1 MRFYIWTIGCQMNEK
16 QSEELS
22 TILKRGGNI
31 EVDSP
36 ESADLI
42 ILNTCSVRRRSEIR
56 IEGRIGEFKRLK
68 EKNNPIIVVAGC
80 YAQAH
85 KEEII
90 ERFPYVDKVVGPFDF
105 INIPELLNSPD
116 RLYVEEK
123 KAEWKIILP
132 ERANVSSF
140 VRIMEGCNNFCS
152 YCIVPYVRGRER
164 SKPSSMIVE
173 EVEGLVE
180 RGAKEIVL
188 LGQNVN
194 SYGKDIPGEITFA
207 QLLYRLNDIKGLE
220 RIRFTTSHPKDMSDE
235 LISAMA
241 ELPKVCEHLHLPV
254 QGGNDRIL
262 ELMNRRYTKDQYRR
276 LVSKIRD
283 KIPGIALTTDIII
296 GYPTETEEEFQELL
310 DFIREIRFDQIYSAI
325 FSKRPMTKASELPD
339 LPYKVKQQ
347 RYEIFNQVQNEISRE
362 INRRLIGSIQEVLIE
377 EAKTKFPNQ
386 SRGRTRTNKVVV
398 IDERLSPG
406 EIVKVKIRE
415 ASEYTLKGE
424 LIREDTDNL
433 HS

>member
-16 QSEELS
+16 QTEELS
-22 TILKRGGNI
+22 SLLKMRGDI

-36 ESADLI
+36 ESADII
-42 ILNTCSVRRRSEIR
+42 ILNTCSVRRRAEVR

-85 KEEII
+85 REKIL

-105 INIPELLNSPD
+105 MNIPELLNDSGK
-116 RLYVEEK
+116 LYTDEK
-123 KAEWKIILP
+123 RTDWKIILP
-132 ERANVSSF
+132 ERAKVSSF

-164 SKPSSMIVE
+164 SKPSSMVIE
-173 EVEGLVE
+173 EVAGLVE
-180 RGAKEIVL
+180 RGAKEVVL

-194 SYGKDIPGEITFA
+194 SYGKDIPGEVSFA
-207 QLLYRLNDIKGLE
+207 QLLYKLNDVEGLE

-235 LISAMA
+235 LIEAMA

-262 ELMNRRYTKDQYRR
+262 KLMNRGYTKAQYRA
-276 LVSKIRD
+276 LVDKIRD
-283 KIPGIALTTDIII
+283 KIPGIALTTDIIV

-310 DFIREIRFDQIYSAI
+310 EFIREIRFDQVYSAI
-325 FSKRPMTKASELPD
+325 FSRRPMAKASELPD
-339 LPYKVKQQ
+339 LPYEIKQK

-362 INRRLIGSIQEVLIE
+362 INEKFIGTIQEVLIE
-377 EAKTKFPNQ
+377 EAKTKFPDQ
-386 SRGRTRTNKVVV
+386 SKGRTRTNKVVV
-398 IDERLSPG
+398 VEKKIPPG
-406 EIVKVKIRE
+406 EIIMVKIME

-424 LIREDTDNL
+424 VAKEE
-433 HS
+433 

>member
-16 QSEELS
+16 QTEELS
-22 TILKRGGNI
+22 SLLKMRGDI

-36 ESADLI
+36 ESADII
-42 ILNTCSVRRRSEIR
+42 ILNTCSVRRRAEVR

-85 KEEII
+85 REKIL

-105 INIPELLNSPD
+105 MNIPELLNDSGK
-116 RLYVEEK
+116 LYTDEK
-123 KAEWKIILP
+123 KTDWKIIFP
-132 ERANVSSF
+132 ERAKVSSF

-164 SKPSSMIVE
+164 SKPSSMVIE
-173 EVEGLVE
+173 EVAGLVE
-180 RGAKEIVL
+180 RGAKEVVL

-194 SYGKDIPGEITFA
+194 SYGKDIPGEVSFA
-207 QLLYRLNDIKGLE
+207 QLLYKLNDVEGLE

-235 LISAMA
+235 LIEAMA

-262 ELMNRRYTKDQYRR
+262 KLMNRGYTKAQYRA
-276 LVSKIRD
+276 LVDKIRD
-283 KIPGIALTTDIII
+283 KIPGIALTTDIIV

-310 DFIREIRFDQIYSAI
+310 EFIREIRFDQVYSAI
-325 FSKRPMTKASELPD
+325 FSRRPMAKASELPD
-339 LPYKVKQQ
+339 LPYEIKQK

-362 INRRLIGSIQEVLIE
+362 INEKLIGTIQDVLIE
-377 EAKTKFPNQ
+377 EAKTKFPDQ
-386 SRGRTRTNKVVV
+386 SKGRTRTNKVVV
-398 IDERLSPG
+398 VEKKIPPG
-406 EIVKVKIRE
+406 EIIMVKIMD
-415 ASEYTLKGE
+415 ATEYTLKGE
-424 LIREDTDNL
+424 IL
-433 HS
+433 

>member
-16 QSEELS
+16 QTEELS
-22 TILKRGGNI
+22 SLLKMRGDI

-36 ESADLI
+36 ESADII
-42 ILNTCSVRRRSEIR
+42 ILNTCSVRRRAEVR

-85 KEEII
+85 REKIL

-105 INIPELLNSPD
+105 MNIPELLNDSGK
-116 RLYVEEK
+116 LYTDEK
-123 KAEWKIILP
+123 RTDWKIILP
-132 ERANVSSF
+132 ERAKVSSF

-164 SKPSSMIVE
+164 SKPSSMVIE
-173 EVEGLVE
+173 EVAGLVE
-180 RGAKEIVL
+180 RGAKEVVL

-194 SYGKDIPGEITFA
+194 SYGKDIPGEVSFA
-207 QLLYRLNDIKGLE
+207 QLLYKLNDVEGLE

-235 LISAMA
+235 LIEAMA

-262 ELMNRRYTKDQYRR
+262 KLMNRGYTKAQYRA
-276 LVSKIRD
+276 LVDKIRD
-283 KIPGIALTTDIII
+283 KIPGIALTTDIIV

-310 DFIREIRFDQIYSAI
+310 EFIREIRFDQVYSAI
-325 FSKRPMTKASELPD
+325 FSRRPMAKASELPD
-339 LPYKVKQQ
+339 LPYEIKQK

-362 INRRLIGSIQEVLIE
+362 INEKLIGTIQDVLIE
-377 EAKTKFPNQ
+377 EAKTKFPGQ
-386 SRGRTRTNKVVV
+386 SKGRTRTNKVVV
-398 IDERLSPG
+398 VEKKIPPG
-406 EIVKVKIRE
+406 EIIMVKIVE

-424 LIREDTDNL
+424 IL
-433 HS
+433 

>member
-16 QSEELS
+16 QTEELS
-22 TILKRGGNI
+22 SLLKMRGDI

-36 ESADLI
+36 ESADII
-42 ILNTCSVRRRSEIR
+42 ILNTCSVRRRAEVR

-85 KEEII
+85 REKIL

-105 INIPELLNSPD
+105 MNIPELLNDSGK
-116 RLYVEEK
+116 LYTDEK
-123 KAEWKIILP
+123 KTDWKIIFP
-132 ERANVSSF
+132 ERAKVSSF

-164 SKPSSMIVE
+164 SKPSSMVIE
-173 EVEGLVE
+173 EVAGLVE
-180 RGAKEIVL
+180 RGAKEVVL

-194 SYGKDIPGEITFA
+194 SYGKDIPGEVSFA
-207 QLLYRLNDIKGLE
+207 QLLYKLNDIERLE

-235 LISAMA
+235 LIEAMA

-262 ELMNRRYTKDQYRR
+262 KLMNRGYTKAQYRA
-276 LVSKIRD
+276 LVDKIRD
-283 KIPGIALTTDIII
+283 KIPGIALTTDIIV

-310 DFIREIRFDQIYSAI
+310 EFIREIRFDQVYSAI
-325 FSKRPMTKASELPD
+325 FSRRPMAKASELPD
-339 LPYKVKQQ
+339 LPYEIKQK

-362 INRRLIGSIQEVLIE
+362 INEKLIGTIQDVLIE
-377 EAKTKFPNQ
+377 EAKTKFPDQ
-386 SRGRTRTNKVVV
+386 SKGRTRTNKVVV
-398 IDERLSPG
+398 VEKKIPPG
-406 EIVKVKIRE
+406 EIIMV
-415 ASEYTLKGE
+415 
-424 LIREDTDNL
+424 
-433 HS
+433 

>member
-1 MRFYIWTIGCQMNEK
+1 MNEK
-16 QSEELS
+16 QTEELS
-22 TILKRGGNI
+22 SLLKMRGDI

-36 ESADLI
+36 ESADII
-42 ILNTCSVRRRSEIR
+42 ILNTCSVRRRAEVR

-85 KEEII
+85 REKIL

-105 INIPELLNSPD
+105 MNIPELLNDSGK
-116 RLYVEEK
+116 LYTDEK
-123 KAEWKIILP
+123 RTDWKIILP
-132 ERANVSSF
+132 ERAKVSSF

-164 SKPSSMIVE
+164 SKPSSMVIE
-173 EVEGLVE
+173 EVAGLVE
-180 RGAKEIVL
+180 RGAKEVVL

-194 SYGKDIPGEITFA
+194 SYGKDIPGEVSFA
-207 QLLYRLNDIKGLE
+207 KLLYKLNDVEGLE

-235 LISAMA
+235 LIEAMA

-262 ELMNRRYTKDQYRR
+262 KLMNRGYTKAQYRA
-276 LVSKIRD
+276 LVDKIRD
-283 KIPGIALTTDIII
+283 KIPGIALTTDIIV

-310 DFIREIRFDQIYSAI
+310 EFIREIRFDQVYSAI
-325 FSKRPMTKASELPD
+325 FSRRPMAKASELPD
-339 LPYKVKQQ
+339 LPYEIKQK

-362 INRRLIGSIQEVLIE
+362 INEKLIGTIQDVLIE
-377 EAKTKFPNQ
+377 EAKTKFPDQ
-386 SRGRTRTNKVVV
+386 SKGRTRTNKVVV
-398 IDERLSPG
+398 VEKKIPPG
-406 EIVKVKIRE
+406 EIIMVKIME

-424 LIREDTDNL
+424 VAKEE
-433 HS
+433 

>member
-16 QSEELS
+16 QTEELS
-22 TILKRGGNI
+22 SLLKMRGDI

-36 ESADLI
+36 ESADII
-42 ILNTCSVRRRSEIR
+42 ILNTCSVRRRAEVR

-85 KEEII
+85 REKIL

-105 INIPELLNSPD
+105 MNIPELLNDSGK
-116 RLYVEEK
+116 LYTDEK
-123 KAEWKIILP
+123 KTDWKIILP
-132 ERANVSSF
+132 ERAEVSSF

-164 SKPSSMIVE
+164 SKPSSMVIE
-173 EVEGLVE
+173 EVAGLVE
-180 RGAKEIVL
+180 RGAKEVVL

-194 SYGKDIPGEITFA
+194 SYGKDIPGEVSFA
-207 QLLYRLNDIKGLE
+207 QLLYKLNDIEGLE

-235 LISAMA
+235 LIEAMA

-262 ELMNRRYTKDQYRR
+262 KLMNRGYTKAQYRA
-276 LVSKIRD
+276 LVDKIRD
-283 KIPGIALTTDIII
+283 KIPGIALTTDIIV

-310 DFIREIRFDQIYSAI
+310 EFIREIRFDQVYSAI
-325 FSKRPMTKASELPD
+325 FSRRPMAKASELPD
-339 LPYKVKQQ
+339 LPYEIKQK

-362 INRRLIGSIQEVLIE
+362 INEKLIGTIQDVLIE
-377 EAKTKFPNQ
+377 EAKTKFPGQ
-386 SRGRTRTNKVVV
+386 SKGRTRTNKVVV
-398 IDERLSPG
+398 VEKKIPPG
-406 EIVKVKIRE
+406 EIIMVKIME

-424 LIREDTDNL
+424 IL
-433 HS
+433 

>member
-16 QSEELS
+16 QTEELS
-22 TILKRGGNI
+22 SLLKMRGDI

-36 ESADLI
+36 ESADII
-42 ILNTCSVRRRSEIR
+42 ILNTCSVRRRAEVR

-85 KEEII
+85 REKIL

-105 INIPELLNSPD
+105 MNIPELLNDSGK
-116 RLYVEEK
+116 LYTDEK
-123 KAEWKIILP
+123 RTDWKIILP
-132 ERANVSSF
+132 ERAKVSSF

-164 SKPSSMIVE
+164 SKPSSMVIE
-173 EVEGLVE
+173 EVAGLVE
-180 RGAKEIVL
+180 RGAKEVVL

-194 SYGKDIPGEITFA
+194 SYGKDIPGEVSFA
-207 QLLYRLNDIKGLE
+207 QLLYKLNDVEGLE

-235 LISAMA
+235 LIEAMA

-262 ELMNRRYTKDQYRR
+262 KLMNRGYTKAQYRA
-276 LVSKIRD
+276 LVDKIRD
-283 KIPGIALTTDIII
+283 KIPGIALTTDIIV

-310 DFIREIRFDQIYSAI
+310 EFIREIRFDQVYSAI
-325 FSKRPMTKASELPD
+325 FSRRPMAKASELPD
-339 LPYKVKQQ
+339 LPYEIKQK

-362 INRRLIGSIQEVLIE
+362 INEKFIGTIQEVLIE
-377 EAKTKFPNQ
+377 EAKTKFPDQ
-386 SRGRTRTNKVVV
+386 PKGRTRTN
-398 IDERLSPG
+398 
-406 EIVKVKIRE
+406 
-415 ASEYTLKGE
+415 
-424 LIREDTDNL
+424 
-433 HS
+433 

>member
-1 MRFYIWTIGCQMNEK
+1 MNEK
-16 QSEELS
+16 QTEELS
-22 TILKRGGNI
+22 SLLKMRGDI

-36 ESADLI
+36 ESADII
-42 ILNTCSVRRRSEIR
+42 ILNTCSVRRRAEVR

-85 KEEII
+85 REKIL

-105 INIPELLNSPD
+105 MNIPELLNDSGK
-116 RLYVEEK
+116 LYTDEK
-123 KAEWKIILP
+123 RTDWKIILP
-132 ERANVSSF
+132 ERAKVSSF

-164 SKPSSMIVE
+164 SKPSSMVIE
-173 EVEGLVE
+173 EVAGLVE
-180 RGAKEIVL
+180 RGAKEVVL

-194 SYGKDIPGEITFA
+194 SYGKDIPGEVSFA
-207 QLLYRLNDIKGLE
+207 QLLYKLNDVEGLE

-235 LISAMA
+235 LIEAMA

-262 ELMNRRYTKDQYRR
+262 KLMNRGYTKAQYRA
-276 LVSKIRD
+276 LVDKIRD
-283 KIPGIALTTDIII
+283 KIPGIALTTDIIV

-310 DFIREIRFDQIYSAI
+310 EFIREIRFDQVYSAI
-325 FSKRPMTKASELPD
+325 FSRRPMAKASELPD
-339 LPYKVKQQ
+339 LPYEIKQK

-362 INRRLIGSIQEVLIE
+362 INEKLIGTIQDVLIE
-377 EAKTKFPNQ
+377 EVKTKFPDQ
-386 SRGRTRTNKVVV
+386 SKGRTRTNKVVV
-398 IDERLSPG
+398 VEKKIPPG
-406 EIVKVKIRE
+406 EIIMVKIMD
-415 ASEYTLKGE
+415 ATEYTLKGE
-424 LIREDTDNL
+424 IL
-433 HS
+433 

>member
-1 MRFYIWTIGCQMNEK
+1 MNEK
-16 QSEELS
+16 QTEELS
-22 TILKRGGNI
+22 SLLKMRGDI

-36 ESADLI
+36 ESADII
-42 ILNTCSVRRRSEIR
+42 ILNTCSVRRRAEVR

-85 KEEII
+85 REKIL

-105 INIPELLNSPD
+105 MNIPELLNDSGK
-116 RLYVEEK
+116 LYTDEK
-123 KAEWKIILP
+123 RTDWKIILP
-132 ERANVSSF
+132 ERAKVSSF

-164 SKPSSMIVE
+164 SKPSSMVIE
-173 EVEGLVE
+173 EVAGLVE
-180 RGAKEIVL
+180 RGAKEVVL

-194 SYGKDIPGEITFA
+194 SYGKDIPGEVSFA
-207 QLLYRLNDIKGLE
+207 KLLYKLNDVEGLE

-235 LISAMA
+235 LIEAMA

-262 ELMNRRYTKDQYRR
+262 KLMNRGYTKAQYRA
-276 LVSKIRD
+276 LVDKIRD
-283 KIPGIALTTDIII
+283 KIPGIALTTDIIV

-310 DFIREIRFDQIYSAI
+310 EFIREIRFDQVYSAI
-325 FSKRPMTKASELPD
+325 FSRRPMAKASELPD
-339 LPYKVKQQ
+339 LPYEIKQK

-362 INRRLIGSIQEVLIE
+362 INEKFIGTIQEVLIE
-377 EAKTKFPNQ
+377 EAKTKFPDQ
-386 SRGRTRTNKVVV
+386 SKGRTRTNKVVV
-398 IDERLSPG
+398 VEKKIPPG
-406 EIVKVKIRE
+406 EIIMVKIME

-424 LIREDTDNL
+424 VAKEE
-433 HS
+433 

>member
-16 QSEELS
+16 QTEELS
-22 TILKRGGNI
+22 SLLKMRGDI

-42 ILNTCSVRRRSEIR
+42 ILNTCSVRRRAEVR

-85 KEEII
+85 REKIL

-105 INIPELLNSPD
+105 MNIPELLNDSGK
-116 RLYVEEK
+116 LYTDEK
-123 KAEWKIILP
+123 KTDWKIILP

-164 SKPSSMIVE
+164 SKPSSMVVE
-173 EVEGLVE
+173 EVAGLVE
-180 RGAKEIVL
+180 RGAKEVVL

-194 SYGKDIPGEITFA
+194 SYGKDIPGEVSFA
-207 QLLYRLNDIKGLE
+207 QLLYKLNDIEGLE

-235 LISAMA
+235 LIEAMA

-262 ELMNRRYTKDQYRR
+262 KLMNRGYTKAQYRA
-276 LVSKIRD
+276 LVDKIRD
-283 KIPGIALTTDIII
+283 KIPGIALTTDIIV

-310 DFIREIRFDQIYSAI
+310 EFIREIRFDQVYSAI
-325 FSKRPMTKASELPD
+325 FSRRPMAKASELPD
-339 LPYKVKQQ
+339 LPYEIKQK

-362 INRRLIGSIQEVLIE
+362 INEKLIGTIQDVLIE
-377 EAKTKFPNQ
+377 EAKTKFPGQ
-386 SRGRTRTNKVVV
+386 SKGRTRTNKVVV
-398 IDERLSPG
+398 VEKKIPPG
-406 EIVKVKIRE
+406 EIIMV
-415 ASEYTLKGE
+415 
-424 LIREDTDNL
+424 
-433 HS
+433 

>member
-1 MRFYIWTIGCQMNEK
+1 MNEK
-16 QSEELS
+16 QTEELS
-22 TILKRGGNI
+22 SLLKMRGDI

-36 ESADLI
+36 ESADII
-42 ILNTCSVRRRSEIR
+42 ILNTCSVRRRAEVR

-85 KEEII
+85 REKIL

-105 INIPELLNSPD
+105 MNIPELLNDSGK
-116 RLYVEEK
+116 LYTDEK
-123 KAEWKIILP
+123 RTDWKIIFP
-132 ERANVSSF
+132 ERAKVSSF

-164 SKPSSMIVE
+164 SKPSSMVIE
-173 EVEGLVE
+173 EVAGLVE
-180 RGAKEIVL
+180 RGAKEVVL

-194 SYGKDIPGEITFA
+194 SYGKDIPGEVSFA
-207 QLLYRLNDIKGLE
+207 QLLYKLNDVEGLE

-235 LISAMA
+235 LIEAMA

-262 ELMNRRYTKDQYRR
+262 KLMNRGYTKAQYRA
-276 LVSKIRD
+276 LVDKIRD
-283 KIPGIALTTDIII
+283 KIPGIALTTDIIV

-310 DFIREIRFDQIYSAI
+310 EFIREIRFDQVYSAI
-325 FSKRPMTKASELPD
+325 FSRRPMAKASELPD
-339 LPYKVKQQ
+339 LPYEIKQK

-362 INRRLIGSIQEVLIE
+362 INEKLIGTIQDVLIE
-377 EAKTKFPNQ
+377 EAKTKFPGQ
-386 SRGRTRTNKVVV
+386 SKGRTRTNKVVV
-398 IDERLSPG
+398 VEKKIPPG
-406 EIVKVKIRE
+406 EIIMVKIMD
-415 ASEYTLKGE
+415 ATEYTLKGE
-424 LIREDTDNL
+424 IL
-433 HS
+433 

>member
-22 TILKRGGNI
+22 ALLKRGGNI

-56 IEGRIGEFKRLK
+56 IEGRLGEFKRLK

-85 KEEII
+85 KGKII

-105 INIPELLNSPD
+105 INIPELLNDSNK
-116 RLYVEEK
+116 LYVEEK
-123 KAEWKIILP
+123 KTEWRMVLP
-132 ERANVSSF
+132 EKANVSSF

-194 SYGKDIPGEITFA
+194 SYGKDIPGEVTFA
-207 QLLYRLNDIKGLE
+207 QLLYKINDVKGLE

-262 ELMNRRYTKDQYRR
+262 ELMNRRYTKAQYRV
-276 LVSKIRD
+276 LVDKIRN
-283 KIPGIALTTDIII
+283 KIPGIALTTDIIV

-339 LPYKVKQQ
+339 LPYEVKQR
-347 RYEIFNQVQNEISRE
+347 RYEIFNQVQNEIARE
-362 INRRLIGSIQEVLIE
+362 INEELIGTIQEVLIE

-386 SRGRTRTNKVVV
+386 SKGRTRTNKVVV
-398 IDERLSPG
+398 IDEKIPPG
-406 EIVKVKIRE
+406 EIVKVKIKE

-424 LIREDTDNL
+424 IIKEYADNL

>member
-1 MRFYIWTIGCQMNEK
+1 MNEK
-16 QSEELS
+16 QTEELS
-22 TILKRGGNI
+22 SLLKMRGDI

-36 ESADLI
+36 ESADII
-42 ILNTCSVRRRSEIR
+42 ILNTCSVRRRAEVR

-85 KEEII
+85 REKIL

-105 INIPELLNSPD
+105 MNIPELLNDSSK
-116 RLYVEEK
+116 LYTDEK
-123 KAEWKIILP
+123 RTDWKIILP
-132 ERANVSSF
+132 ERAKVSSF

-164 SKPSSMIVE
+164 SKPSSMVIE
-173 EVEGLVE
+173 EVAGLVE
-180 RGAKEIVL
+180 RGAKEVVL

-194 SYGKDIPGEITFA
+194 SYGKDIPGEVSFA
-207 QLLYRLNDIKGLE
+207 QLLYKLNDIERLE

-235 LISAMA
+235 LIEAMA

-262 ELMNRRYTKDQYRR
+262 KLMNRGYTKAQYRA
-276 LVSKIRD
+276 LVDKIRD
-283 KIPGIALTTDIII
+283 KIPGIALTTDIIV

-310 DFIREIRFDQIYSAI
+310 EFIREIRFDQVYSAI
-325 FSKRPMTKASELPD
+325 FSRRPMAKASELPD
-339 LPYKVKQQ
+339 LPYEIKQK

-362 INRRLIGSIQEVLIE
+362 INEKLIGTIQDVLIE
-377 EAKTKFPNQ
+377 EAKTKFPGQ
-386 SRGRTRTNKVVV
+386 SKGRTRTNKVVV
-398 IDERLSPG
+398 VEKKIPPG
-406 EIVKVKIRE
+406 EIIMVKIMD
-415 ASEYTLKGE
+415 ATEYTLKGE
-424 LIREDTDNL
+424 IL
-433 HS
+433 

>member
-16 QSEELS
+16 QTEELS
-22 TILKRGGNI
+22 SLLKMRGDI

-42 ILNTCSVRRRSEIR
+42 ILNTCSVRRRAEVR

-85 KEEII
+85 REKIL

-105 INIPELLNSPD
+105 MNIPELLNDSGK
-116 RLYVEEK
+116 LYTDEK
-123 KAEWKIILP
+123 KTDWKIILP

-164 SKPSSMIVE
+164 SKPSSMVVE
-173 EVEGLVE
+173 EVAGLVE
-180 RGAKEIVL
+180 RGAKEVVL

-194 SYGKDIPGEITFA
+194 SYGKDIPGEVSFA
-207 QLLYRLNDIKGLE
+207 QLLYKLNDIEGLE

-235 LISAMA
+235 LIEAMA

-262 ELMNRRYTKDQYRR
+262 KLMNRGYTKAQYRA
-276 LVSKIRD
+276 LVDKIRD
-283 KIPGIALTTDIII
+283 KIPGIALTTDIIV

-310 DFIREIRFDQIYSAI
+310 EFIREIRFDQVYSAI
-325 FSKRPMTKASELPD
+325 FSRRPMAKASELPD
-339 LPYKVKQQ
+339 LPYEIKQK

-362 INRRLIGSIQEVLIE
+362 INEKLIGTIQDVLIE
-377 EAKTKFPNQ
+377 EAKTKFPGQ
-386 SRGRTRTNKVVV
+386 SKGRTRTNKVVV
-398 IDERLSPG
+398 VEKKIPPG
-406 EIVKVKIRE
+406 EIIMVKIMD
-415 ASEYTLKGE
+415 ATEYTLKGE
-424 LIREDTDNL
+424 IL
-433 HS
+433 

>member
-1 MRFYIWTIGCQMNEK
+1 MNEK
-16 QSEELS
+16 QTEELS
-22 TILKRGGNI
+22 SLLKMRGDI

-36 ESADLI
+36 ESADII
-42 ILNTCSVRRRSEIR
+42 ILNTCSVRRRAEVR

-85 KEEII
+85 REKIL

-105 INIPELLNSPD
+105 MNIPELLNDSGK
-116 RLYVEEK
+116 LYTDEK
-123 KAEWKIILP
+123 RTDWKIILP
-132 ERANVSSF
+132 ERAKVSSF

-164 SKPSSMIVE
+164 SKPSSMVIE
-173 EVEGLVE
+173 EVAGLVE
-180 RGAKEIVL
+180 RGAKEVVL

-194 SYGKDIPGEITFA
+194 SYGKDIPGEVSFA
-207 QLLYRLNDIKGLE
+207 QLLYKLNDVEGLE

-235 LISAMA
+235 LIEAMA

-262 ELMNRRYTKDQYRR
+262 KLMNRGYTKAQYRA
-276 LVSKIRD
+276 LVDKIRD
-283 KIPGIALTTDIII
+283 KIPGIALTTDIIV

-310 DFIREIRFDQIYSAI
+310 EFIREIRFDQVYSAI
-325 FSKRPMTKASELPD
+325 FSRRPMAKASELPD
-339 LPYKVKQQ
+339 LPYEIKQK

-362 INRRLIGSIQEVLIE
+362 INEKLIGTIQDVLIE
-377 EAKTKFPNQ
+377 EVKTKFPGQ
-386 SRGRTRTNKVVV
+386 SKGRTRTNKVVV
-398 IDERLSPG
+398 VEKKIPPG
-406 EIVKVKIRE
+406 EIIMVKIMD
-415 ASEYTLKGE
+415 ATEYTLKGE
-424 LIREDTDNL
+424 IL
-433 HS
+433 

>member
-1 MRFYIWTIGCQMNEK
+1 MNEK
-16 QSEELS
+16 QTEELS
-22 TILKRGGNI
+22 SLLKMRGDI

-36 ESADLI
+36 ESADII
-42 ILNTCSVRRRSEIR
+42 ILNTCSVRRRAEVR

-85 KEEII
+85 REKIL

-105 INIPELLNSPD
+105 MNIPELLNDSGK
-116 RLYVEEK
+116 LYTDEK
-123 KAEWKIILP
+123 RTDWKIILP
-132 ERANVSSF
+132 ERAKVSSF

-164 SKPSSMIVE
+164 SKPSSMVIE
-173 EVEGLVE
+173 EVAGLVE
-180 RGAKEIVL
+180 RGAKEVVL

-194 SYGKDIPGEITFA
+194 SYGKDIPGEVSFA
-207 QLLYRLNDIKGLE
+207 KLLYKLNDVEGLE

-235 LISAMA
+235 LIEAMA

-262 ELMNRRYTKDQYRR
+262 KLMNRGYTKAQYRA
-276 LVSKIRD
+276 LVDKIRD
-283 KIPGIALTTDIII
+283 KIPGIALTTDIIV

-310 DFIREIRFDQIYSAI
+310 EFIREIRFDQVYSAI
-325 FSKRPMTKASELPD
+325 FSRRPMAKASELPD
-339 LPYKVKQQ
+339 LPYEIKQK

-362 INRRLIGSIQEVLIE
+362 INEKLIGTIQDVLIE
-377 EAKTKFPNQ
+377 EAKTKFPGQ
-386 SRGRTRTNKVVV
+386 SKGRTRTNKVVV
-398 IDERLSPG
+398 VEKKIPPG
-406 EIVKVKIRE
+406 EIIMVKIVE

-424 LIREDTDNL
+424 IL
-433 HS
+433 

>member
-1 MRFYIWTIGCQMNEK
+1 MNEK
-16 QSEELS
+16 QTEELS
-22 TILKRGGNI
+22 SLLKMRGDI

-36 ESADLI
+36 ESADII
-42 ILNTCSVRRRSEIR
+42 ILNTCSVRRRAEVR

-85 KEEII
+85 REKIL

-105 INIPELLNSPD
+105 MNIPELLNDSGK
-116 RLYVEEK
+116 LYTDEK
-123 KAEWKIILP
+123 RTDWKIILP
-132 ERANVSSF
+132 ERAKVSSF

-164 SKPSSMIVE
+164 SKPSSMVIE
-173 EVEGLVE
+173 EVAGLVE
-180 RGAKEIVL
+180 RGAKEVVL

-194 SYGKDIPGEITFA
+194 SYGKDIPGEVSFA
-207 QLLYRLNDIKGLE
+207 QLLYKLNDIEGLE

-235 LISAMA
+235 LIEAMA

-262 ELMNRRYTKDQYRR
+262 KLMNRGYTKAQYRA
-276 LVSKIRD
+276 LVDKIRD
-283 KIPGIALTTDIII
+283 KIPGIALTTDIIV

-310 DFIREIRFDQIYSAI
+310 EFIREIRFDQVYSAI
-325 FSKRPMTKASELPD
+325 FSRRPMAKASELPD
-339 LPYKVKQQ
+339 LPYEIKQK

-362 INRRLIGSIQEVLIE
+362 INEKLIGTIQDVLIE
-377 EAKTKFPNQ
+377 EAKTKFPGQ
-386 SRGRTRTNKVVV
+386 SKGRTRTNKVVV
-398 IDERLSPG
+398 VEKKIPPG
-406 EIVKVKIRE
+406 EIIMVKIMD
-415 ASEYTLKGE
+415 ATEYTLKGE
-424 LIREDTDNL
+424 IL
-433 HS
+433 

>member
-16 QSEELS
+16 QTEELS
-22 TILKRGGNI
+22 SLLKMRGDI

-36 ESADLI
+36 ESADII
-42 ILNTCSVRRRSEIR
+42 ILNTCSVRRRAEVR

-85 KEEII
+85 REKIL

-105 INIPELLNSPD
+105 MNIPELLNDSGK
-116 RLYVEEK
+116 LYTDEK
-123 KAEWKIILP
+123 RTDWKIILP
-132 ERANVSSF
+132 ERAKVSSF

-164 SKPSSMIVE
+164 SKPSSMVIE
-173 EVEGLVE
+173 EVAGLVE
-180 RGAKEIVL
+180 RGAKEVVL

-194 SYGKDIPGEITFA
+194 SYGKDIPGEVSFA
-207 QLLYRLNDIKGLE
+207 QLLYKLNDIEGLE

-235 LISAMA
+235 LIEAMA

-262 ELMNRRYTKDQYRR
+262 KLMNRGYTKAQYRA
-276 LVSKIRD
+276 LVDKIRD
-283 KIPGIALTTDIII
+283 KIPGIALTTDIIV

-310 DFIREIRFDQIYSAI
+310 EFIREIRFDQVYSAI
-325 FSKRPMTKASELPD
+325 FSRRPMAKASELPD
-339 LPYKVKQQ
+339 LPYEIKQK

-362 INRRLIGSIQEVLIE
+362 INEKLIGTIQDVLIE
-377 EAKTKFPNQ
+377 EAKTKFPGQ
-386 SRGRTRTNKVVV
+386 SKGRTRTNKVVV
-398 IDERLSPG
+398 VEKKIPPG
-406 EIVKVKIRE
+406 EIIMVKIVE

-424 LIREDTDNL
+424 IL
-433 HS
+433 

>member
-16 QSEELS
+16 QTEELS
-22 TILKRGGNI
+22 SLLKMRGDI

-36 ESADLI
+36 ESADII
-42 ILNTCSVRRRSEIR
+42 ILNTCSVRRRAEVR

-85 KEEII
+85 REKIL

-105 INIPELLNSPD
+105 MNIPELLNDSGK
-116 RLYVEEK
+116 LYTDEK
-123 KAEWKIILP
+123 RTDWKIILP
-132 ERANVSSF
+132 ERAKVSSF

-164 SKPSSMIVE
+164 SKPSSMVIE
-173 EVEGLVE
+173 EVAGLVE
-180 RGAKEIVL
+180 RGAKEVVL

-194 SYGKDIPGEITFA
+194 SYGKDIPGEVSFA
-207 QLLYRLNDIKGLE
+207 QLLYKLNDVEGLE

-235 LISAMA
+235 LIEAMA

-262 ELMNRRYTKDQYRR
+262 KLMNRGYTKAQYRA
-276 LVSKIRD
+276 LVDKIRD
-283 KIPGIALTTDIII
+283 KIPGIALTTDIIV

-310 DFIREIRFDQIYSAI
+310 EFIREIRFDQVYSAI
-325 FSKRPMTKASELPD
+325 FSRRPMAKASELPD
-339 LPYKVKQQ
+339 LPYEIKQK

-362 INRRLIGSIQEVLIE
+362 INEKLIGTIQDVLIE
-377 EAKTKFPNQ
+377 EVKTKFPDQ
-386 SRGRTRTNKVVV
+386 SKGRTRTNKVVV
-398 IDERLSPG
+398 VEKKIPPG
-406 EIVKVKIRE
+406 EIIMVKIMD
-415 ASEYTLKGE
+415 ATEYTLKGE
-424 LIREDTDNL
+424 IL
-433 HS
+433 

>member
-1 MRFYIWTIGCQMNEK
+1 MNEK
-16 QSEELS
+16 QTEELS
-22 TILKRGGNI
+22 SLLKMRGDI

-36 ESADLI
+36 ESADII
-42 ILNTCSVRRRSEIR
+42 ILNTCSVRRRAEVR

-85 KEEII
+85 REKIL

-105 INIPELLNSPD
+105 MNIPELLNDSGK
-116 RLYVEEK
+116 LYTDEK
-123 KAEWKIILP
+123 RTDWKIILP
-132 ERANVSSF
+132 ERAKVSSF

-164 SKPSSMIVE
+164 SKPSSMVIE
-173 EVEGLVE
+173 EVAGLVE
-180 RGAKEIVL
+180 RGAKEVVL

-194 SYGKDIPGEITFA
+194 SYGKDIPGEVSFA
-207 QLLYRLNDIKGLE
+207 QLLYKLNDVEGLE

-235 LISAMA
+235 LIEAMA

-262 ELMNRRYTKDQYRR
+262 KLMNRGYTKAQYRA
-276 LVSKIRD
+276 LVDKIRD
-283 KIPGIALTTDIII
+283 KIPGIALTTDIIV

-310 DFIREIRFDQIYSAI
+310 EFIREIRFDQVYSAI
-325 FSKRPMTKASELPD
+325 FSRRPMAKASELPD
-339 LPYKVKQQ
+339 LPYEIKQK

-362 INRRLIGSIQEVLIE
+362 INEKLIGTIQDVLIE
-377 EAKTKFPNQ
+377 EAKTKFPGQ
-386 SRGRTRTNKVVV
+386 SKGRTRTNKVVV
-398 IDERLSPG
+398 VEKKIPPG
-406 EIVKVKIRE
+406 EIIMVKIVE

-424 LIREDTDNL
+424 IL
-433 HS
+433 

>member
-1 MRFYIWTIGCQMNEK
+1 MNEK
-16 QSEELS
+16 QTEELS
-22 TILKRGGNI
+22 SLLKMRGDI

-42 ILNTCSVRRRSEIR
+42 ILNTCSVRRRAEVR

-85 KEEII
+85 REKIL

-105 INIPELLNSPD
+105 MNIPELLNDSGK
-116 RLYVEEK
+116 LYTDEK
-123 KAEWKIILP
+123 KTDWKIILP

-164 SKPSSMIVE
+164 SKPSSMVVE
-173 EVEGLVE
+173 EVAGLVE
-180 RGAKEIVL
+180 RGAKEVVL

-194 SYGKDIPGEITFA
+194 SYGKDIPGEVSFA
-207 QLLYRLNDIKGLE
+207 QLLYKLNDIEGLE

-235 LISAMA
+235 LIEAMA

-262 ELMNRRYTKDQYRR
+262 KLMNRGYTKAQYRA
-276 LVSKIRD
+276 LVDKIRD
-283 KIPGIALTTDIII
+283 KIPGIALTTDIIV

-310 DFIREIRFDQIYSAI
+310 EFIREIRFDQVYSAI
-325 FSKRPMTKASELPD
+325 FSRRPMAKASELPD
-339 LPYKVKQQ
+339 LPYEIKQK

-362 INRRLIGSIQEVLIE
+362 INEKLIGTIQDVLIE
-377 EAKTKFPNQ
+377 EAKTKFPGQ
-386 SRGRTRTNKVVV
+386 SKGRTRTNKVVV
-398 IDERLSPG
+398 VEKKIPPG
-406 EIVKVKIRE
+406 EIIMVKIMD
-415 ASEYTLKGE
+415 ATEYTLKGE
-424 LIREDTDNL
+424 IL
-433 HS
+433 

>member
-1 MRFYIWTIGCQMNEK
+1 MNEK
-16 QSEELS
+16 QTEELS
-22 TILKRGGNI
+22 SLLKMRGDI

-36 ESADLI
+36 ESADII
-42 ILNTCSVRRRSEIR
+42 ILNTCSVRRRAEVR

-85 KEEII
+85 REKIL

-105 INIPELLNSPD
+105 MNIPELLNDSGK
-116 RLYVEEK
+116 LYTDEK
-123 KAEWKIILP
+123 RTDWKIILP
-132 ERANVSSF
+132 ERAKVSSF

-164 SKPSSMIVE
+164 SKPSSMVIE
-173 EVEGLVE
+173 EVAGLVE
-180 RGAKEIVL
+180 RGAKEVVL

-194 SYGKDIPGEITFA
+194 SYGKDIPGEVSFA
-207 QLLYRLNDIKGLE
+207 QLLYKLNDVEGLE

-235 LISAMA
+235 LIEAMA

-262 ELMNRRYTKDQYRR
+262 KLMNRGYTKAQYRA
-276 LVSKIRD
+276 LVDKIRD
-283 KIPGIALTTDIII
+283 KIPGIALTTDIIV

-310 DFIREIRFDQIYSAI
+310 EFIREIRFDQVYSAI
-325 FSKRPMTKASELPD
+325 FSRRPMAKASELPD
-339 LPYKVKQQ
+339 LPYEIKQK

-362 INRRLIGSIQEVLIE
+362 INEKLIGTIQDVLIE
-377 EAKTKFPNQ
+377 EAKTKFPGQ
-386 SRGRTRTNKVVV
+386 SKGRTRTNKVVV
-398 IDERLSPG
+398 VEKKIPPG
-406 EIVKVKIRE
+406 EIIMVKIMD
-415 ASEYTLKGE
+415 ATEYTLKGE
-424 LIREDTDNL
+424 IL
-433 HS
+433 

>member
-1 MRFYIWTIGCQMNEK
+1 MNEK
-16 QSEELS
+16 QTEELS
-22 TILKRGGNI
+22 SLLKMRGDI

-36 ESADLI
+36 ESADII
-42 ILNTCSVRRRSEIR
+42 ILNTCSVRRRAEVR

-85 KEEII
+85 REKIL

-105 INIPELLNSPD
+105 MNIPELLNDSGK
-116 RLYVEEK
+116 LYTDEK
-123 KAEWKIILP
+123 RTDWKIILP
-132 ERANVSSF
+132 ERAKVSSF

-164 SKPSSMIVE
+164 SKPSSMVIE
-173 EVEGLVE
+173 EVAGLVE
-180 RGAKEIVL
+180 RGAKEVVL

-194 SYGKDIPGEITFA
+194 SYGKDIPGEVSFA
-207 QLLYRLNDIKGLE
+207 QLLYKLNDVEGLE

-235 LISAMA
+235 LIEAMA

-262 ELMNRRYTKDQYRR
+262 KLMNRGYTKAQYRA
-276 LVSKIRD
+276 LVDKIRD
-283 KIPGIALTTDIII
+283 KIPGIALTTDIIV

-310 DFIREIRFDQIYSAI
+310 EFIREIRFDQVYSAI
-325 FSKRPMTKASELPD
+325 FSRRPMAKASELPD
-339 LPYKVKQQ
+339 LPYEIKQK

-362 INRRLIGSIQEVLIE
+362 INEKLIGTIQDVLIE
-377 EAKTKFPNQ
+377 EAKTKFPGQ
-386 SRGRTRTNKVVV
+386 SKGGQEQ
-398 IDERLSPG
+398 IRL
-406 EIVKVKIRE
+406 
-415 ASEYTLKGE
+415 L
-424 LIREDTDNL
+424 L
-433 HS
+433 

>member
-1 MRFYIWTIGCQMNEK
+1 MNEK
-16 QSEELS
+16 QTEELS
-22 TILKRGGNI
+22 SLLKMRGDI

-36 ESADLI
+36 ESADII
-42 ILNTCSVRRRSEIR
+42 ILNTCSVRRRAEVR

-85 KEEII
+85 REKIL

-105 INIPELLNSPD
+105 MNIPELLNDSGK
-116 RLYVEEK
+116 LYTDEK
-123 KAEWKIILP
+123 RTDWKIILP
-132 ERANVSSF
+132 ERAKVSSF

-164 SKPSSMIVE
+164 SKPSSMVIE
-173 EVEGLVE
+173 EVAGLVE
-180 RGAKEIVL
+180 RGAKEVVL

-194 SYGKDIPGEITFA
+194 SYGKDIPGEVSFA
-207 QLLYRLNDIKGLE
+207 QLLYKLNDIEGLE

-235 LISAMA
+235 LIEAMA

-262 ELMNRRYTKDQYRR
+262 KLMNRGYTKAQYRA
-276 LVSKIRD
+276 LVDKIRD
-283 KIPGIALTTDIII
+283 KIPGIALTTDIIV

-310 DFIREIRFDQIYSAI
+310 EFIREIRFDQVYSAI
-325 FSKRPMTKASELPD
+325 FSRRPMAKASELPD
-339 LPYKVKQQ
+339 LPYEIKQK

-362 INRRLIGSIQEVLIE
+362 INEKLIGTIQDVLIE
-377 EAKTKFPNQ
+377 EVKTKFPDQ
-386 SRGRTRTNKVVV
+386 SKGRTRTNKVVV
-398 IDERLSPG
+398 VEKKIPPG
-406 EIVKVKIRE
+406 EIIMVKIMD
-415 ASEYTLKGE
+415 ATEYTLKGE
-424 LIREDTDNL
+424 IL
-433 HS
+433 

>member
-1 MRFYIWTIGCQMNEK
+1 MNEK
-16 QSEELS
+16 QTEELS
-22 TILKRGGNI
+22 SLLKMRGDI

-36 ESADLI
+36 ESADII
-42 ILNTCSVRRRSEIR
+42 ILNTCSVRRRAEVR

-85 KEEII
+85 REKIL

-105 INIPELLNSPD
+105 MYIPELLNDSGK
-116 RLYVEEK
+116 LYTDEK
-123 KAEWKIILP
+123 KTDWKIIFP
-132 ERANVSSF
+132 ERAEVSSF

-164 SKPSSMIVE
+164 SKPSSMVIE
-173 EVEGLVE
+173 EVAGLVE
-180 RGAKEIVL
+180 RGAKEVVL

-194 SYGKDIPGEITFA
+194 SYGKDIPGEVSFA
-207 QLLYRLNDIKGLE
+207 QLLYKLNDIEGLE

-235 LISAMA
+235 LIEAMA

-262 ELMNRRYTKDQYRR
+262 KLMNRGYTKAQYRA
-276 LVSKIRD
+276 LVDKIRD
-283 KIPGIALTTDIII
+283 KIPGIALTTDIIV

-310 DFIREIRFDQIYSAI
+310 EFIREIRFDQVYSAI
-325 FSKRPMTKASELPD
+325 FSRRPMAKASELPD
-339 LPYKVKQQ
+339 LPYEIKQK

-362 INRRLIGSIQEVLIE
+362 INEKLIGTIQDVLIE
-377 EAKTKFPNQ
+377 EAKTKFPGQ
-386 SRGRTRTNKVVV
+386 SKGRTRTNKVVV
-398 IDERLSPG
+398 VEKKIPPG
-406 EIVKVKIRE
+406 EIIMVKIME

-424 LIREDTDNL
+424 IL
-433 HS
+433 

>member
-16 QSEELS
+16 QTEELS
-22 TILKRGGNI
+22 SLLKMRGDI

-36 ESADLI
+36 ESADII
-42 ILNTCSVRRRSEIR
+42 ILNTCSVRRRAEVR

-85 KEEII
+85 REKIL

-105 INIPELLNSPD
+105 MNIPELLNDSGK
-116 RLYVEEK
+116 LYTDEK
-123 KAEWKIILP
+123 RTDWKIILP
-132 ERANVSSF
+132 ERAKVSSF

-164 SKPSSMIVE
+164 SKPSSMVIE
-173 EVEGLVE
+173 EVAGLVE
-180 RGAKEIVL
+180 RGAKEVVL

-194 SYGKDIPGEITFA
+194 SYGKDIPGEVSFA
-207 QLLYRLNDIKGLE
+207 QLLYKLNDVEGLE

-235 LISAMA
+235 LIEAMA

-262 ELMNRRYTKDQYRR
+262 KLMNRGYTKAQYRA
-276 LVSKIRD
+276 LVDKIRD
-283 KIPGIALTTDIII
+283 KIPGIALTTDIIV

-310 DFIREIRFDQIYSAI
+310 EFIREIRFDQVYSAI
-325 FSKRPMTKASELPD
+325 FSRRPMAKASELPD
-339 LPYKVKQQ
+339 LPYEIKQK

-362 INRRLIGSIQEVLIE
+362 INEKLIGTIQDVLIE
-377 EAKTKFPNQ
+377 EAKTKFPGQ
-386 SRGRTRTNKVVV
+386 SKGRTRTNKVVV
-398 IDERLSPG
+398 VEKKIPPG
-406 EIVKVKIRE
+406 EIIMVKIMD
-415 ASEYTLKGE
+415 ATEYTLKGE
-424 LIREDTDNL
+424 IL
-433 HS
+433 

>member
-1 MRFYIWTIGCQMNEK
+1 MNEK
-16 QSEELS
+16 QTEELS
-22 TILKRGGNI
+22 SLLKSRGDI

-42 ILNTCSVRRRSEIR
+42 ILNTCSVRRRAEVR

-85 KEEII
+85 REKIL

-105 INIPELLNSPD
+105 MNIPELLNDSN
-116 RLYVEEK
+116 RLYTDEK
-123 KAEWKIILP
+123 KTDWKIILP

-164 SKPSSMIVE
+164 SKPSSMVIE
-173 EVEGLVE
+173 EVAGLVE
-180 RGAKEIVL
+180 RGAKEVIL

-194 SYGKDIPGEITFA
+194 SYGKDIPGELTFA
-207 QLLYRLNDIKGLE
+207 QLLYKLNDIEGLE

-235 LISAMA
+235 LIEAMA

-262 ELMNRRYTKDQYRR
+262 KLMNRGYTKAQYRA
-276 LVSKIRD
+276 LVDKIRD
-283 KIPGIALTTDIII
+283 KIPGIALTTDIIV

-310 DFIREIRFDQIYSAI
+310 KFIREIRFDQVYSAI
-325 FSKRPMTKASELPD
+325 FSRRPMAKASELPD
-339 LPYKVKQQ
+339 LPYEIKQR

-362 INRRLIGSIQEVLIE
+362 INEKLIGTIQEVLIE

-398 IDERLSPG
+398 VEKKISPG
-406 EIVKVKIRE
+406 EIIMVKIIE

-424 LIREDTDNL
+424 VL
-433 HS
+433 

>member
-1 MRFYIWTIGCQMNEK
+1 MNEK
-16 QSEELS
+16 QTEELS
-22 TILKRGGNI
+22 SLLKMRGDI

-36 ESADLI
+36 ESADII
-42 ILNTCSVRRRSEIR
+42 ILNTCSVRRRAEVR

-85 KEEII
+85 REKIL

-105 INIPELLNSPD
+105 MNIPELLNDSGK
-116 RLYVEEK
+116 LYTDEK
-123 KAEWKIILP
+123 RTDWKIILP
-132 ERANVSSF
+132 ERAKVSSF

-164 SKPSSMIVE
+164 SKPSSMVIE
-173 EVEGLVE
+173 EVAGLVE
-180 RGAKEIVL
+180 RGAKEVVL

-194 SYGKDIPGEITFA
+194 SYGKDIPGEVSFA
-207 QLLYRLNDIKGLE
+207 QLLYKLNDIEGLE

-235 LISAMA
+235 LIEAMA

-262 ELMNRRYTKDQYRR
+262 KLMNRGYTKAQYRA
-276 LVSKIRD
+276 LVDKIRD
-283 KIPGIALTTDIII
+283 KIPGIALTTDIIV

-310 DFIREIRFDQIYSAI
+310 EFIREIRFDQVYSAI
-325 FSKRPMTKASELPD
+325 FSRRPMAKASELPD
-339 LPYKVKQQ
+339 LPYEIKQK

-362 INRRLIGSIQEVLIE
+362 INEKLIGTIQDVLIE
-377 EAKTKFPNQ
+377 EAKTKFPDQ
-386 SRGRTRTNKVVV
+386 SKGRTRTNKVVV
-398 IDERLSPG
+398 VEKKIPPG
-406 EIVKVKIRE
+406 EIIMVKIME

-424 LIREDTDNL
+424 IL
-433 HS
+433 

>member
-1 MRFYIWTIGCQMNEK
+1 MNEK

-22 TILKRGGNI
+22 SLLKRRGDI

-85 KEEII
+85 KEKIL

-105 INIPELLNSPD
+105 MNIPELLNDSNK
-116 RLYVEEK
+116 LYVDEK
-123 KAEWKIILP
+123 KTDWKIILP
-132 ERANVSSF
+132 EKASVSSF

-164 SKPSSMIVE
+164 SKPSSMIIE
-173 EVEGLVE
+173 EIKGLVE
-180 RGAKEIVL
+180 RGAKEVVL

-194 SYGKDIPGEITFA
+194 SYGKDIPGELTFA
-207 QLLYRLNDIKGLE
+207 QLLYKINDINGLE
-220 RIRFTTSHPKDMSDE
+220 RIRFTTSHPKDMSSE
-235 LISAMA
+235 LIEAMA

-262 ELMNRRYTKDQYRR
+262 ELMNRKYTKAQYKELINR
-276 LVSKIRD
+276 IRD
-283 KIPGIALTTDIII
+283 RIPGIALTTDIII
-296 GYPTETEEEFQELL
+296 GFPTETEEEFQELL
-310 DFIREIRFDQIYSAI
+310 EFIKELRFDQVYSAI
-325 FSKRPMTKASELPD
+325 FSRRPMAKASELPD
-339 LPYKVKQQ
+339 LPYEVKQR
-347 RYEIFNQVQNEISRE
+347 RYEIFNQVQNQISRE
-362 INRRLIGSIQEVLIE
+362 INQKLIGSIQEVLIE

-398 IDERLSPG
+398 VDKKIPPG
-406 EIVKVKIRE
+406 EIVMVKIKE

-424 LIREDTDNL
+424 II
-433 HS
+433 

>member
-1 MRFYIWTIGCQMNEK
+1 MNEK
-16 QSEELS
+16 QTEELS
-22 TILKRGGNI
+22 SLLKMRGDI

-36 ESADLI
+36 ESADII
-42 ILNTCSVRRRSEIR
+42 ILNTCSVRRRAEVR

-85 KEEII
+85 REKIL

-105 INIPELLNSPD
+105 MNIPELLNDSGK
-116 RLYVEEK
+116 LYTDEK
-123 KAEWKIILP
+123 RTDWKIILP
-132 ERANVSSF
+132 ERAKVSSF

-164 SKPSSMIVE
+164 SKPSSMVIE
-173 EVEGLVE
+173 EVAGLVE
-180 RGAKEIVL
+180 RGAKEVVL

-194 SYGKDIPGEITFA
+194 SYGKDIPGEVSFA
-207 QLLYRLNDIKGLE
+207 QLLYKLNDIEGLE

-235 LISAMA
+235 LIEAMA

-262 ELMNRRYTKDQYRR
+262 KLMNRGYTKAQYRA
-276 LVSKIRD
+276 LVDKIRD
-283 KIPGIALTTDIII
+283 KIPGIALTTDIIV

-310 DFIREIRFDQIYSAI
+310 EFIREIRFDQVYSAI
-325 FSKRPMTKASELPD
+325 FSRRPMAKASELPD
-339 LPYKVKQQ
+339 LPYEIKQK

-362 INRRLIGSIQEVLIE
+362 INEKLIGTIQDVLIE
-377 EAKTKFPNQ
+377 EAKTKFPGQ
-386 SRGRTRTNKVVV
+386 SKGRTRTNKVVV
-398 IDERLSPG
+398 VEKKIPPG
-406 EIVKVKIRE
+406 EIIMVKIVE

-424 LIREDTDNL
+424 IL
-433 HS
+433 

>member
-16 QSEELS
+16 QTEELS
-22 TILKRGGNI
+22 SLLKMRGDI

-36 ESADLI
+36 ESADII
-42 ILNTCSVRRRSEIR
+42 ILNTCSVRRRAEVR

-85 KEEII
+85 REKIL

-105 INIPELLNSPD
+105 MNIPELLNDSGK
-116 RLYVEEK
+116 LYTDEK
-123 KAEWKIILP
+123 RTDWKIILP
-132 ERANVSSF
+132 ERAKVSSF

-164 SKPSSMIVE
+164 SKPSSMVIE
-173 EVEGLVE
+173 EVAGLVE
-180 RGAKEIVL
+180 RGAKEVVL

-194 SYGKDIPGEITFA
+194 SYGKDIPGEVSFA
-207 QLLYRLNDIKGLE
+207 QLLYKLNDVEGLE

-235 LISAMA
+235 LIEAMA

-262 ELMNRRYTKDQYRR
+262 KLMNRGYTKAQYRA
-276 LVSKIRD
+276 LVDKIRD
-283 KIPGIALTTDIII
+283 KIPGIALTTDIIV

-310 DFIREIRFDQIYSAI
+310 EFIREIRFDQVYSAI
-325 FSKRPMTKASELPD
+325 FSRRPMAKASELPD
-339 LPYKVKQQ
+339 LPYEIKQK

-362 INRRLIGSIQEVLIE
+362 INEKLIGTIQDVLIE
-377 EAKTKFPNQ
+377 EVKTKFPNQ

-398 IDERLSPG
+398 VEKKIPPG
-406 EIVKVKIRE
+406 EIIMVKIMD
-415 ASEYTLKGE
+415 ATEYTLKGE
-424 LIREDTDNL
+424 IL
-433 HS
+433 

>member
-1 MRFYIWTIGCQMNEK
+1 MNEK
-16 QSEELS
+16 QTEELS
-22 TILKRGGNI
+22 SLLKMRGDI

-36 ESADLI
+36 ESADII
-42 ILNTCSVRRRSEIR
+42 ILNTCSVRRRAEVR

-85 KEEII
+85 REKIL

-105 INIPELLNSPD
+105 MNIPELLNDSGK
-116 RLYVEEK
+116 LYTDEK
-123 KAEWKIILP
+123 KTDWKIILP

-164 SKPSSMIVE
+164 SKPSSMVVE
-173 EVEGLVE
+173 EVAGLVE
-180 RGAKEIVL
+180 RGAKEVVL

-194 SYGKDIPGEITFA
+194 SYGKDIPGEVSFA
-207 QLLYRLNDIKGLE
+207 QLLYKLNDIEGLE

-235 LISAMA
+235 LIEAMA

-262 ELMNRRYTKDQYRR
+262 KLMNRGYTKAQYRA
-276 LVSKIRD
+276 LVDKIRD
-283 KIPGIALTTDIII
+283 KIPGIALTTDIIV

-310 DFIREIRFDQIYSAI
+310 EFIREIRFDQVYSAI
-325 FSKRPMTKASELPD
+325 FSRRPMAKASELPD
-339 LPYKVKQQ
+339 LPYEIKQK

-362 INRRLIGSIQEVLIE
+362 INEKLIGTIQDVLIE
-377 EAKTKFPNQ
+377 EAKTKFPGQ
-386 SRGRTRTNKVVV
+386 SKGRTRTNKVVV
-398 IDERLSPG
+398 VEKKIPPG
-406 EIVKVKIRE
+406 EIIMVKIMD
-415 ASEYTLKGE
+415 ATEYTLKGE
-424 LIREDTDNL
+424 IL
-433 HS
+433 

>member
-1 MRFYIWTIGCQMNEK
+1 MRFYIWTIGCQMNKK
-16 QSEELS
+16 QSEELAS
-22 TILKRGGNI
+22 ILKRNGNI

-36 ESADLI
+36 ELADLI
-42 ILNTCSVRRRSEIR
+42 ILNTCSVRRRSEVR

-68 EKNNPIIVVAGC
+68 EKSNPIIVVAGC

-85 KEEII
+85 KEKIL
-90 ERFPYVDKVVGPFDF
+90 ERFPYIDKVVGTFDF
-105 INIPELLNSPD
+105 LNIPELLNDD
-116 RLYVEEK
+116 RKLYIEEK
-123 KAEWKIILP
+123 KTEWRIILP
-132 ERANVSSF
+132 ERARVSSF

-164 SKPSSMIVE
+164 SKPSQMILE

-235 LISAMA
+235 LIKAMA

-262 ELMNRRYTKDQYRR
+262 RLMNRNYTKEQYRA
-276 LVSKIRD
+276 LVEKVRTAV
-283 KIPGIALTTDIII
+283 PGIALTTDIII

-310 DFIREIRFDQIYSAI
+310 EFIKEIKFDQVYSAI
-325 FSKRPMTKASELPD
+325 FSKRPMAKASELPD
-339 LPYKVKQQ
+339 LPYEVKQK

-362 INRRLIGSIQEVLIE
+362 LNERLIGTIQEVLIE
-377 EAKTKFPNQ
+377 EERTKFPNQ
-386 SRGRTRTNKVVV
+386 SRGRTRTNKVVI
-398 IDERLSPG
+398 IDEKLEPG
-406 EIVKVKIRE
+406 TIVKVRIRE
-415 ASEYTLKGE
+415 ASEYTLKGDRIE
-424 LIREDTDNL
+424 
-433 HS
+433 